1 MSDLETTIYVVGA
14 KRRWALRGRVLRRVI
29 TFIVIVLLSLALTI
43 TYQVYSHRKEVA
55 TLQEQFE
62 QESLKSAKLQA
73 LLVDRNTQEAL
84 APETQSPEEK
94 TLTDQQAELIERQ
107 KRQLQELRDSLRQR
121 ELVVQQLEIEKRSSQ
136 GQIDDLQ
143 EQLRETETALRQVEA
158 EVEDLRDQNLAQSG
172 VSPEP
177 ERNSTASPDKL
188 LLVEAL
194 KMNLRD
200 SVLSLRFNL
209 TNNTGEIQQGRVG
222 VLVVPQDQL
231 TNELEYNPARSI
243 PFRIRRFRVISKE
256 YQVNEPNQ
264 YVRIVAWNDDQKM
277 VMDENFPIAAE

>member
-29 TFIVIVLLSLALTI
+29 TFIVIILLGLALTI
-43 TYQVYSHRKEVA
+43 TYLVYSHQKVVSN
-55 TLQEQFE
+55 LQEQFD
-62 QESLKSAKLQA
+62 QEALKSAKLQA

-84 APETQSPEEK
+84 APEVQSPEEK
-94 TLTDQQAELIERQ
+94 SLTDQQAELIERQ

-158 EVEDLRDQNLAQSG
+158 EVEDLRDQNLAESG
-172 VSPEP
+172 APPQP
-177 ERNSTASPDKL
+177 ERNSEVSSDKM

-222 VLVVPQDQL
+222 VLLVGKDQL
-231 TNELEYNPARSI
+231 SEELEYNPARSI

-256 YQVNEPNQ
+256 YQVNSPDQ

-277 VMDENFPIAAE
+277 IMDENFPVSSN